1 MIMNEQKSDLSASQ
15 VEDYL
20 QQHPD
25 FFHEHLNLLEQ
36 MSIPHPSGTAISLI
50 SKQLELFRSKHNEME
65 KQLNALIEIA
75 RNNDA
80 SLIRMHKLTLALLEA
95 STLEQAIANLDVVL
109 ADYFLTDFVAVRII
123 KQRPESAI
131 ANLFIEP
138 GSENLQPFL
147 KELAGN
153 QPKCGRPTL
162 AQAKVLFGDSAVE
175 VNSCA
180 IIPMNFTELDGILAI
195 GSREKGRFHYSMGNL
210 FLTQMSE
217 IIGTRLISLLRQT
230 HNAY

>member
-123 KQRPESAI
+123 KKRPESAI

-217 IIGTRLISLLRQT
+217 IIGTRLITLLRQT
-230 HNAY
+230 HNAH